1 MGFNLALALVWA
13 VIILAV
19 VFINLVENYFEDKGG
34 YSSNSGKIDL
44 SWFVGILSVIVA
56 IAVFVSSYT

>member
-1 MGFNLALALVWA
+1 
-13 VIILAV
+13 LAV
-19 VFINLVENYFEDKGG
+19 VFVNLTENYFEDKGG

>member
-19 VFINLVENYFEDKGG
+19 VFVNLTENYFEDKGG
-34 YSSNSGKIDL
+34 YSINSGKIDL